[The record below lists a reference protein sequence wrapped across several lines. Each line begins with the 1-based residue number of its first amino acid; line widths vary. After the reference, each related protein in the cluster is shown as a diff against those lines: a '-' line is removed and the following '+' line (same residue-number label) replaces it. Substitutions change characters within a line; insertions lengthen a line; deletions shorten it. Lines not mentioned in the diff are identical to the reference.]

1 MESNPSPRIVYPV
14 RRASLW
20 LLLIWSATPAA
31 AQTDPRDGPGGDVPV
46 LRALQIDDGVGLHL
60 DGALDEPV
68 WQRAA
73 RITGF
78 RQQEP
83 LEGEPAS
90 EDTEVRVLYD
100 GAYLYIGVRA
110 FDSEPDR
117 IVARQLERDAS
128 LGVSRFGPS
137 GTDDAVEIILDTFH
151 DRRNAYYFATNPQ
164 GVLSDGLITDESFSP
179 DLNWDAVWDVRART
193 TPEGWTAE
201 FQIPLRSIR
210 FPAQD
215 GEQIWGFN
223 VQRVVA
229 RKNEQSL
236 WTAWSRENE
245 GLTRVSRA
253 GELTGLESLPAGLD
267 LYVKPYVL
275 GEAGRDYVEQPS
287 GDVALDGAIGAD
299 AKLGLASGL
308 LLDLTV
314 NTDFAQVE
322 ADDEQID
329 LTRFNLFFPEKREFF
344 LENAGIF
351 DFGTGGFGHG
361 APDMLLFFSRRI
373 GLAEGQTVPIL
384 AGGRFTGR
392 AGRQTIG
399 FLDVVTGEDENLG
412 VPLTNFAVGRI
423 KRDVGQRSYVGAIV
437 TSRLEEG
444 GVSNLAGGVDWNLWF
459 TRQLVLEGFYARTKD
474 SRPGGDDRSWIVTL
488 DYTGDWFG
496 WRLEQL
502 EVGPD
507 MLPGIG
513 YIRRRDV
520 AKTSGSLRFTPR
532 PPIAGL
538 RKIDIRNNF
547 EYVVSAATR
556 NVQDR
561 RWEIS
566 ISPELDS
573 GDEADFALEYD
584 FQRLGPDEEFR
595 LAPGVI
601 VPPGDYA
608 EWGYRLDFS
617 TSRARPLSAELAG
630 GYGGF
635 WGGDRWQVDGELA
648 FNSPH
653 VGLALGYEHNDIDVP
668 GGAFTTDLVRGRL
681 KLAANTRLF
690 GNALVQYNSQT
701 GAFSANLRIDWI
713 HRPGSD
719 LFIVFNERRDIVG
732 STWNPESRAFIVKLT
747 YLIWF

>member
-1 MESNPSPRIVYPV
+1 M

-20 LLLIWSATPAA
+20 LLLILTATPAA
-31 AQTDPRDGPGGDVPV
+31 AQSDRQDGSGRDVPT
-46 LRALQIDDGVGLHL
+46 LRALRIEGGLELRL
-60 DGALDEPV
+60 DGALDEPA
-68 WQRAA
+68 WQDVD
-73 RITGF
+73 RISGF

-83 LEGEPAS
+83 LEGEPAT

-100 GAYLYIGVRA
+100 GEYLYIGVRA

-117 IVARQLERDAS
+117 IVGRQLERDAS

-137 GTDDAVEIILDTFH
+137 GSDDAVEIILDTFH

-164 GVLSDGLITDESFSP
+164 GVLVDGLITDESHDA
-179 DLNWDAVWDVRART
+179 DLNWDAVWDVRAEK

-210 FPAQD
+210 FPGQN
-215 GEQIWGFN
+215 GEQVWGFN

-253 GELTGLESLPAGLD
+253 GELTGLESLPGGLD

-275 GEAGRDYVEQPS
+275 GEAGRDYVEQPA
-287 GDVALDGAIGAD
+287 GDVDLDGDIGLD

-308 LLDLTV
+308 VLDLTL

-329 LTRFNLFFPEKREFF
+329 LTRFRLFFPEKREFF

-351 DFGTGGFGHG
+351 QFGTEGFGHW
-361 APDMLLFFSRRI
+361 APDILLFFSRRI

-384 AGGRFTGR
+384 GGARLTGR

-399 FLDVVTGEDENLG
+399 LLNVVTGEEESLG
-412 VPLTNFAVGRI
+412 APLTNFAVGRV
-423 KRDVGQRSYVGAIV
+423 KRDVGQRSYIGAIV

-444 GVSNLAGGVDWNLWF
+444 GVHNLTGGVDWNLWLSGPMVF
-459 TRQLVLEGFYARTKD
+459 EGFYARSSD
-474 SRPGGDDRSWIVTL
+474 SRPDTGDDYSWRATL
-488 DYTGDWFG
+488 DYTGDWLG
-496 WRLEQL
+496 WRVEHLEI
-502 EVGPD
+502 GPE
-507 MLPGIG
+507 MEPGIG
-513 YIRRRDV
+513 FIRRDDV
-520 AKTSGSLRFTPR
+520 AKTSGSLRLTPR
-532 PPIAGL
+532 PPIDGL
-538 RKIDIRNNF
+538 RKIDIRNEL
-547 EYVVSAATR
+547 EYVASAATR
-556 NVQDR
+556 KKQDR

-573 GDEADFALEYD
+573 GDELDFEVSYQ
-584 FQRLGPDEEFR
+584 FQRLDEPDTIFS
-595 LAPGVI
+595 GVG
-601 VPPGDYA
+601 VPRGDY
-608 EWGYRLDFS
+608 EDWYYRVELS
-617 TSRARPLSAELAG
+617 TSRARPVSVELG
-630 GYGGF
+630 GGGGDF
-635 WGGDRWQVDGELA
+635 WDGDRWHVGGELA
-648 FNSPH
+648 FDSPH
-653 VGLALGYEHNDIDVP
+653 IGFALGYEHNDVDVP
-668 GGAFTTDLVRGRL
+668 GGAFTTDLVRGRV

-701 GAFSANLRIDWI
+701 GAFSANLRINWI